1 VTKLVT
7 PDEKQSALFKLVSYI
22 TGFKNSLK
30 GVGYFIGAGCLAASD
45 QWGYYLALGIN
56 VCSLTLNSKPRTI
69 AGSAPMPRRQCLPSS
84 AMSMSML
91 IEGFYMHNGP
101 CLDIS

>member
-1 VTKLVT
+1 MTKLVT

-56 VCSLTLNSKPRTI
+56 VCALTLNPKP
-69 AGSAPMPRRQCLPSS
+69 
-84 AMSMSML
+84 
-91 IEGFYMHNGP
+91 
-101 CLDIS
+101 

>member
-56 VCSLTLNSKPRTI
+56 VCALNPELSLARHQCVCPKP
-69 AGSAPMPRRQCLPSS
+69 
-84 AMSMSML
+84 
-91 IEGFYMHNGP
+91 
-101 CLDIS
+101 

>member
-56 VCSLTLNSKPRTI
+56 VCALNPELSFARHQCTCPPLHVHRMD
-69 AGSAPMPRRQCLPSS
+69 SACTMDP
-84 AMSMSML
+84 AW
-91 IEGFYMHNGP
+91 IYHDNV
-101 CLDIS
+101 IHA